1 MEYITAKD
9 AANLWGITERRVC
22 TYCKE
27 GRIMGAIKDSGIWK
41 IPSNSAKPD
50 RKPRKKNMVL
60 DRILEEKKTRTS
72 GGIYYRIQID
82 MAYNS
87 NHMEGSRL
95 SHEQTRNIFET
106 ATIGIDN
113 TILRIDDIIEA
124 TNHFRCVDEILD
136 TVHAELSEKY
146 IKNLHRMLKQNT
158 SDSRETYFALGD
170 YKRFP
175 NEVGGNITTAPE
187 NVPSAMAE
195 LLKKYKAIPKK
206 ELDDLLDFHVQF
218 EKIHPFQDGNGR
230 VGRLILFKECLR
242 YGVVPFIILDDLK
255 LYYYRGLREWGNT
268 NGFLRDTCLTAQD
281 HMKKYLDYFRIPY

>member
-1 MEYITAKD
+1 
-9 AANLWGITERRVC
+9 
-22 TYCKE
+22 
-27 GRIMGAIKDSGIWK
+27 MGAIKDSGIWK